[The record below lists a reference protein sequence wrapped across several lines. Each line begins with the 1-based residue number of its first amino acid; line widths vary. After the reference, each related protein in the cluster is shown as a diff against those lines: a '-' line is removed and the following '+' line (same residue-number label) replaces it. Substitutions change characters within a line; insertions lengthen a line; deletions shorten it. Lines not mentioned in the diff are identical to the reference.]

1 MIASKFY
8 EDFYISNEM
17 WSQIAGIPLAELN
30 RLERNFLEIIDFDI
44 IPDVNSFITY
54 VQLLLSYAVERQL
67 IDQQTADTI
76 MNLLVQLITDEIRDS
91 VFE

>member
-17 WSQIAGIPLAELN
+17 WSQIAGIPLSELN

-67 IDQQTADTI
+67 IDQKTADTI